1 MIEVIGRI
9 NTEIIIERVD
19 GNKNYISLTD
29 LARYKNKS
37 NPEIELTIKILIY
50 IYGLYIIDI
59 VDILFLDYQSR
70 LKITL

>member
-37 NPEIELTIKILIY
+37 NPGIELTIKILIY
-50 IYGLYIIDI
+50 IYGLYIIDMA
-59 VDILFLDYQSR
+59 DILFLDYS
-70 LKITL
+70 K

>member
-1 MIEVIGRI
+1 MIEVIWHI
-9 NTEIIIERVD
+9 DTEIIIERPD

-50 IYGLYIIDI
+50 IYGLYIIDMA
-59 VDILFLDYQSR
+59 DILFLDYS
-70 LKITL
+70 K

>member
-37 NPEIELTIKILIY
+37 NPGIELTIKILIY

>member
-50 IYGLYIIDI
+50 IYGLYIIDMA
-59 VDILFLDYQSR
+59 DILFLDYSN
-70 LKITL
+70 

>member
-37 NPEIELTIKILIY
+37 NPGIELTIKILIY

-59 VDILFLDYQSR
+59 VDILVLDYQSR

>member
-37 NPEIELTIKILIY
+37 NPGIELTIKILIY
-50 IYGLYIIDI
+50 IYGLYIIDMA
-59 VDILFLDYQSR
+59 DILFLDYSN
-70 LKITL
+70 

>member
-29 LARYKNKS
+29 LAKYKNKS
-37 NPEIELTIKILIY
+37 NPGIELTIKILIY
-50 IYGLYIIDI
+50 IYGLYIIDMA
-59 VDILFLDYQSR
+59 DILFLDYS
-70 LKITL
+70 K

>member
-1 MIEVIGRI
+1 MIEVIWHI
-9 NTEIIIERVD
+9 DTEIIIERAD

-50 IYGLYIIDI
+50 IYGLYIIDMA
-59 VDILFLDYQSR
+59 DILFLDYP
-70 LKITL
+70 K

>member
-1 MIEVIGRI
+1 MIEVIGHI
-9 NTEIIIERVD
+9 DTEIIIERVD

-50 IYGLYIIDI
+50 IYGLYIIDMA
-59 VDILFLDYQSR
+59 DILFLDYS
-70 LKITL
+70 K

>member
-1 MIEVIGRI
+1 MIEVIWHI
-9 NTEIIIERVD
+9 DTEIIIERAD

-50 IYGLYIIDI
+50 IYGLYIIDMA
-59 VDILFLDYQSR
+59 DILFLDYS
-70 LKITL
+70 K

>member
-37 NPEIELTIKILIY
+37 NPRIELTIKILIY
-50 IYGLYIIDI
+50 IYGLYIINMA
-59 VDILFLDYQSR
+59 DILFLDYP
-70 LKITL
+70 K

>member
-29 LARYKNKS
+29 LAKYKNKS
-37 NPEIELTIKILIY
+37 NPGIELTIKILIY

-59 VDILFLDYQSR
+59 ADILFLDYP
-70 LKITL
+70 K

>member
-1 MIEVIGRI
+1 MIEVIGCI

-29 LARYKNKS
+29 LAKYKNKS
-37 NPEIELTIKILIY
+37 NPGIELTIKILIY

-59 VDILFLDYQSR
+59 ADILFLDYP
-70 LKITL
+70 K